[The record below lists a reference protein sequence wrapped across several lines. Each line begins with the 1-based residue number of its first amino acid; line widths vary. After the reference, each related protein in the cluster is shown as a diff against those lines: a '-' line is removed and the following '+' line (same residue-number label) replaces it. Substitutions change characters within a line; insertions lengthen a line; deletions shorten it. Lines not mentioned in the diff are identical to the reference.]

1 MKALIIGGT
10 GPSGP
15 FLVDGLRQRGY
26 TVTIFHRGTH
36 EIPEIPPDVEHIH
49 GDPHFRET
57 IDSAL
62 AGRNFDVVIATY
74 GRIRLLAEALA
85 GRTPCF
91 IAIGG
96 VPVYR
101 GYFEPSA
108 NFPHGMKTPVP
119 EDATLVASEA
129 EQPFCYKIVST
140 EAAVLAAHPRGVVFR
155 YPYVYGP
162 YQLLPREWC
171 VIRRVLDRRSYIF
184 VPDGGLSLLTHGYA
198 ENLAH
203 AVMLAVDKPDVAAG
217 QIYNCGDEYQ
227 LTIYQLVEV
236 IAHAMNHKWEIIG
249 LPDAFGTS
257 ARALVLAG
265 TTDHCVVDLSKLKTE
280 LGYHDPVP
288 VEEAIA
294 RTVAWYVEHQPEH
307 GGDLEQRLRD
317 QFDYAAEDRVLKI
330 YREAVA
336 RASAIS
342 FGDVSRPVHPY
353 PHPNVPGQQRDHR
366 NR

>member
-1 MKALIIGGT
+1 MKALIVGGT
-10 GPSGP
+10 GPSGL
-15 FLVDGLRQRGY
+15 FLVNGLQQRGY

-74 GRIRLLAEALA
+74 GRIRILAEALA

-91 IAIGG
+91 IAVGG

-101 GYFEPSA
+101 GYFDPAA
-108 NFPHGMKTPVP
+108 NFPRGMKTPVS
-119 EDATLVASEA
+119 EDAPLVASEA
-129 EQPFCYKIVST
+129 EQPFCFKIVST
-140 EAAVLAAHPRGVVFR
+140 ETAVLASHPRGVVFR

-171 VIRRVLDRRSYIF
+171 VIRRVLDQRPYIF
-184 VPDGGLSLLTHGYA
+184 VPDGGLSLITHGYA

-203 AVMLAVDKPDVAAG
+203 AVMLAIDKHSVAAG
-217 QIYNCGDEYQ
+217 QIYNCGDDYQ
-227 LTIYQLVEV
+227 LTIRQLVEV
-236 IAHAMNHKWEIIG
+236 IARSLNHKWEIIG
-249 LPDAFGTS
+249 MPDTFGTS

-265 TTDHCVVDLSKLKTE
+265 TTDHCMVDLGKIKTE
-280 LGYHDPVP
+280 LGYRDVISA
-288 VEEAIA
+288 EAA
-294 RTVAWYVEHQPEH
+294 LAKTAAWYVAHQPER

-317 QFDYAAEDRVLKI
+317 PFDYAAEDRVLAI
-330 YREAVA
+330 YREAA
-336 RASAIS
+336 GRAAAIS
-342 FGDVSRPVHPY
+342 FGDVSRSFHPY
-353 PHPNVPGQQRDHR
+353 PHPTAPGQQRDHR